1 MDIKVTDLRKFLKEE
16 FGIKNDEEF
25 EMAIN
30 TSIGVDLGLFTQLY
44 KDVIKEERTWWYEKD
59 TKIYHKELFDNNSGS
74 YLVKNTNWRMLYS
87 EEGIL
92 YRRRVAY
99 SSNCFNSNS
108 HCSFC
113 YKRNH

>member
-44 KDVIKEERTWWYEKD
+44 KDVIKEERT
-59 TKIYHKELFDNNSGS
+59 
-74 YLVKNTNWRMLYS
+74 
-87 EEGIL
+87 
-92 YRRRVAY
+92 
-99 SSNCFNSNS
+99 
-108 HCSFC
+108 
-113 YKRNH
+113 

>member
-44 KDVIKEERTWWYEKD
+44 KDVIKEERTWWIEECYIQRKGFYIGGEWL
-59 TKIYHKELFDNNSGS
+59 IVPIVLIAIHIVPSVIKEIINASKENDNDS
-74 YLVKNTNWRMLYS
+74 
-87 EEGIL
+87 
-92 YRRRVAY
+92 
-99 SSNCFNSNS
+99 
-108 HCSFC
+108 
-113 YKRNH
+113 KRIKWFY